1 MDLSSLSPDVLASL
15 AQALQ
20 QGTSPTELLSQIV
33 QQQHAPLSTPNTA
46 TEAVPVP
53 TEPTKAVAAPP
64 TPISIVTPP
73 PAPQPVPPPPLAFR
87 PSSRQAL
94 DDRLNQKMLQYKS
107 MAQQRAALTQNQ
119 STPQQTGQFLG
130 QQGQLQARS
139 NSFKGA
145 PLSREEVERRNKELK
160 AFKEAVKHHR
170 NAGRKVPDL
179 NDETLFNMIEKNLKR
194 PLTAPPIPTTLAKMQ
209 QMALA
214 KQNKKRIIAPPKLV
228 VPKDDPQPETKVQ
241 GQKGVV
247 PLNVPAHL
255 LRLKRTNTSI
265 SRTLNPKA
273 TARERMNALRE
284 QKQKQ
289 EEVLTG
295 PKAAQA
301 SISAAHQQ
309 LRQRAE
315 ALRQLLASQK

>member
-33 QQQHAPLSTPNTA
+33 QQQN
-46 TEAVPVP
+46 
-53 TEPTKAVAAPP
+53 AAPP
-64 TPISIVTPP
+64 QPQTPKPLPQPQIPVAPTPT
-73 PAPQPVPPPPLAFR
+73 PAPFKL
-87 PSSRQAL
+87 SSRQAL
-94 DDRLNQKMLQYKS
+94 DDRLNQKMLKYKS
-107 MAQQRAALTQNQ
+107 MSQAQQRANQTQNQ
-119 STPQQTGQFLG
+119 ALTPAQT
-130 QQGQLQARS
+130 RS
-139 NSFKGA
+139 SGNSYKGA

-170 NAGRKVPDL
+170 NAGRKVPNL
-179 NDETLFNMIEKNLKR
+179 NDETLFNMVEKDLKR
-194 PLTAPPIPTTLAKMQ
+194 PLTAPPFPTTLAKMQ
-209 QMALA
+209 QMAA
-214 KQNKKRIIAPPKLV
+214 IAQQNKKREIVPPKLV

-247 PLNVPAHL
+247 PLNIPAHM
-255 LRLKRTNTSI
+255 LRLNRNNTSI
-265 SRTLNPKA
+265 SRTLHPKA

-289 EEVLTG
+289 ELTG

-315 ALRQLLASQK
+315 ALKQLLASQK